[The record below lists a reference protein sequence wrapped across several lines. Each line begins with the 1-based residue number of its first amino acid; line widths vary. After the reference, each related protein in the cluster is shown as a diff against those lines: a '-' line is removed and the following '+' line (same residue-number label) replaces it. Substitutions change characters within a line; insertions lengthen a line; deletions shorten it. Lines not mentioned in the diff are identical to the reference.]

1 MGHRV
6 NDCRFHSE
14 HCIIWNPHS
23 NSINIRI
30 WGVVGMKY
38 KNAEE
43 VLPEYLLLEIRK
55 YIGGGL
61 VYFPKLERRKSW
73 GSLSGIRDHLEE
85 RNMKIKR
92 DYKNGFSL
100 SKLKK
105 KYFLSQSSLYRII
118 KD

>member
-1 MGHRV
+1 
-6 NDCRFHSE
+6 
-14 HCIIWNPHS
+14 
-23 NSINIRI
+23 
-30 WGVVGMKY
+30 MKY

-61 VYFPKLERRKSW
+61 VYFPQLKGKKSW
-73 GSLSGIRDHLEE
+73 GSLSGIREHLEE
-85 RNMKIKR
+85 RNIKIKS
-92 DYKNGFSL
+92 DYSNGFTVN
-100 SKLKK
+100 KLKK